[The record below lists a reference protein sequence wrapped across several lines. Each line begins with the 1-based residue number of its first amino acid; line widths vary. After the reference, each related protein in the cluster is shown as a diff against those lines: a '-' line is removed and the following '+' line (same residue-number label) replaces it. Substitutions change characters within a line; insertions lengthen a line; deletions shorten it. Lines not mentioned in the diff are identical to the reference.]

1 VLDVAIP
8 PRPATFTPAGAPPGV
23 DVRLDV
29 FGPWPSTRPTIRPR
43 VTIVHTNGA
52 SVEATVQSSINYGNA
67 APSNTKP
74 HYHVGDRPAK
84 VLATNRWAIANAT
97 GDDLQAA
104 TGEVDCALWS
114 IAIET
119 ADMGSR
125 AATAAGIAW
134 PDDCGPFLARPG
146 AQPDDDEIVA
156 RILAYE
162 SIVWDIPLQ
171 APAVWNGTG
180 VAAHTVP
187 FPFPHYTIA
196 RGKTCPGR
204 TKSRQLFDEILA
216 RAQTIRAAW
225 LGATQPLPP
234 PVVPPTITPPP
245 MEVSNVFTYS
255 PAGYANAFLIG
266 AGPAIH
272 LDGPSFAQCQALK
285 VPHVRATEPHAQM
298 LRSILH
304 QSGLTE
310 ADLVKI
316 P

>member
-1 VLDVAIP
+1 VLETAVP
-8 PRPATFTPAGAPPGV
+8 PRPASFTPDGVPPGV
-23 DVRLDV
+23 ERRVDV
-29 FGPWPSTRPTIRPR
+29 FGAWAAGRTIIKPR
-43 VTIVHTNGA
+43 LTIVHTNGA
-52 SVEATVQSSINYGNA
+52 SVEATVASSINYGNA

-84 VLATNRWAIANAT
+84 VLPTNRRAIANAT

-134 PDDCGPFLARPG
+134 PADCGPFLARPG
-146 AQPDDDEIVA
+146 TQPDDDEIVA

-162 SIVWDIPLQ
+162 SIVWSIPLKV
-171 APAVWNGTG
+171 PAVWNDTG
-180 VAAHTVP
+180 VVAHAVP
-187 FPFPHYTIA
+187 FPFPHYTIQ

-204 TKSRQLFDEILA
+204 TKARQLFDEILA

-225 LGATQPLPP
+225 LGAATLPP
-234 PVVPPTITPPP
+234 PTVTPPTT
-245 MEVSNVFTYS
+245 EVANVFTYT

-285 VPHVRATEPHAQM
+285 VPHVAATVPHAQM

-310 ADLVKI
+310 ADLVKL